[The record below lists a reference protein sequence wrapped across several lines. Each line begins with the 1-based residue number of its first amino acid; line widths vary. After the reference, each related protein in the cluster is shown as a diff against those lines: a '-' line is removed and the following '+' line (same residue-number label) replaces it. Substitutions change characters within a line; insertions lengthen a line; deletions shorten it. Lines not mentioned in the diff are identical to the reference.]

1 MLFAYNSFDTVYFSA
16 RVGILGKQ
24 NASINNNYVITN
36 NLISSPKIFFTK
48 YVFFVYTS
56 LRYVISDNCTAFS
69 THAFIKIT

>member
-1 MLFAYNSFDTVYFSA
+1 MLFAYNSFDTVYLSA
-16 RVGILGKQ
+16 RVAILVKQ
-24 NASINNNYVITN
+24 NASINKNYVISN

-48 YVFFVYTS
+48 YVFFVYAS